1 MLALIN
7 KLNAGIGKSA
17 ACLALAMVLL
27 EFLVVVLRYAFEW
40 GSIALQEGVI
50 YMHASLFMATAAW
63 VLQTDGH
70 VRVDIFYR
78 EMSVKNKARVNLT
91 GALLLLLPTSS
102 FLLYISWDYVA
113 LSWQIR
119 EGSKETGGL
128 DAVFLLK
135 SLMPLSAVMLVLQA
149 LAQAGQ
155 SLAIIRGQAPSLQ
168 RGEAGE

>member
-1 MLALIN
+1 MIKLIN
-7 KLNAGIGKSA
+7 RFNAGVGKSVA
-17 ACLALAMVLL
+17 WLALAMVLL
-27 EFLVVVLRYAFEW
+27 EFVVVLLRYAFEW

-63 VLQTDGH
+63 ALQTDSH

-78 EMSVKNKARVNLT
+78 EMAPKNKARVNIF
-91 GALLLLLPTSS
+91 GALLLLLPKSL

-113 LSWQIR
+113 LSWEIR

-135 SLMPLSAVMLVLQA
+135 SLMPLAATMLVLQA
-149 LAQAGQ
+149 LSQAAQAW
-155 SLAIIRGQAPSLQ
+155 LDLRCDEHA
-168 RGEAGE
+168 